1 VQRKHTS
8 TLQLLVVSRSCL
20 TDCLWS
26 QGAADAFNG
35 VACHG
40 VVAPPRPGGFG
51 RRLQGRRGPPPP
63 PNAVIGVL
71 TDPVTGVETAM
82 RDARGQ
88 VCTLTLPCT
97 AEGLA
102 AIMTGACPAVSPMA
116 ASQVPGSCPADCS
129 ELIDPWYTECAVTAA
144 DDILALDTSMN
155 NQLIPFADLCDPRLQ
170 APTYV
175 PPPPPPPPPTTES
188 GRSCTD
194 GVDNDLDGIMD
205 CDDPDCIDD
214 RRCARCQGILAP
226 PRQYN
231 NQGGAQPSY
240 AALGVLLDPV
250 TQADYAM
257 TDQSGAACT
266 LTLPCNA
273 DGLSAIMAI
282 CPPAGTNGM
291 PGSCPAACSEIIDPW
306 YTECDAMSPTDV
318 AALDTQMNGQFVLFA
333 EMCDPRLLPPVIP
346 APPPNG
352 VVGGESGR
360 GQCDDQI
367 DNDGDGIMD
376 CDDPDCYDDRACS
389 SYGAPCQGV
398 TPPRRA
404 RGNARPPNAVIG
416 VLTDPATGMESA
428 LRNDHGKACTLT
440 LPCSVEGLAAISDI
454 CPPAIAPAMA
464 PASCP
469 AACAEII
476 KPWYDECLALSAD
489 SVAAIDT
496 AMTGEFTPFVLSCN
510 PDGWGH

>member
-1 VQRKHTS
+1 MQRKHTS

-71 TDPVTGVETAM
+71 TDP
-82 RDARGQ
+82 
-88 VCTLTLPCT
+88 
-97 AEGLA
+97 
-102 AIMTGACPAVSPMA
+102 
-116 ASQVPGSCPADCS
+116 
-129 ELIDPWYTECAVTAA
+129 
-144 DDILALDTSMN
+144 
-155 NQLIPFADLCDPRLQ
+155 
-170 APTYV
+170 
-175 PPPPPPPPPTTES
+175 
-188 GRSCTD
+188 
-194 GVDNDLDGIMD
+194 
-205 CDDPDCIDD
+205 
-214 RRCARCQGILAP
+214 
-226 PRQYN
+226 
-231 NQGGAQPSY
+231 
-240 AALGVLLDPV
+240 
-250 TQADYAM
+250 
-257 TDQSGAACT
+257 
-266 LTLPCNA
+266 
-273 DGLSAIMAI
+273 
-282 CPPAGTNGM
+282 
-291 PGSCPAACSEIIDPW
+291 
-306 YTECDAMSPTDV
+306 
-318 AALDTQMNGQFVLFA
+318 
-333 EMCDPRLLPPVIP
+333 
-346 APPPNG
+346 
-352 VVGGESGR
+352 
-360 GQCDDQI
+360 
-367 DNDGDGIMD
+367 
-376 CDDPDCYDDRACS
+376 
-389 SYGAPCQGV
+389 
-398 TPPRRA
+398 
-404 RGNARPPNAVIG
+404 
-416 VLTDPATGMESA
+416 ATGIESA